1 MGAPPPLKGEGM
13 HFSSGR
19 SAPTFFGWTPGLR
32 HLVSGRLL
40 ACGCLVGLYETWDR
54 SFVEI
59 VDSIV
64 EPCGV
69 GHDVNHVLMI
79 KKLRP
84 SERTF
89 LQDVLDT
96 RTVPHERQ
104 HLERRE
110 DNTSQRV

>member
-69 GHDVNHVLMI
+69 GHDVNHILMI
-79 KKLRP
+79 KAATIVENVSAGCAGHSDRA
-84 SERTF
+84 
-89 LQDVLDT
+89 T
-96 RTVPHERQ
+96 RKAAP
-104 HLERRE
+104 
-110 DNTSQRV
+110 